1 MRKPISIIITTDGK
15 REPKPDE
22 ITIKDPH
29 SKAVIIAKI
38 EDIKDYTKEDWQDF
52 LIKLASLPAIGWTFP
67 AIWTYAEDKDK
78 LFKLYIEPAL
88 KKAGLQ

>member
-1 MRKPISIIITTDGK
+1 MRKPISIIIITEGK

-22 ITIKDPH
+22 IMIKDPH

-52 LIKLASLPAIGWTFP
+52 LIKLASQPAIGWTFP
-67 AIWTYAEDKDK
+67 AICFIAEDKEK
-78 LFKLYIEPAL
+78 LFNLYIKPAL
-88 KKAGLQ
+88 KKAGLR